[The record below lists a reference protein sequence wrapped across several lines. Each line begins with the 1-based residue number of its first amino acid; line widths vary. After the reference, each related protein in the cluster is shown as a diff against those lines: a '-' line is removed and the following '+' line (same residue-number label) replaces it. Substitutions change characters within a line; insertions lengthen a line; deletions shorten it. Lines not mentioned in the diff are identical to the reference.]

1 MQRSGVCGTGM
12 GVVIACV
19 LLSACG
25 EKAQTASARKADA
38 PPSEGAVAAF
48 MAPGWKPGDA
58 TSWEAQMKK
67 RAEGQNEYSRT
78 VRN

>member
-1 MQRSGVCGTGM
+1 MQRPWACGL
-12 GVVIACV
+12 VLACV

-25 EKAQTASARKADA
+25 EKAQTASGRKADA
-38 PPSEGAVAAF
+38 APSEGAVAAF
-48 MAPGWKPGDA
+48 TAPGWKPGDA

-78 VRN
+78 ARN